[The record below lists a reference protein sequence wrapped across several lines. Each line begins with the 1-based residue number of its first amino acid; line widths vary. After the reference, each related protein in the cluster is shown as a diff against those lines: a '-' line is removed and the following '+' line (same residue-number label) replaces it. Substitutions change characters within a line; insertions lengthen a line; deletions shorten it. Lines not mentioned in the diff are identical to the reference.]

1 MLAGGGG
8 GGAVYLKAQSVGLEA
23 HESSL
28 SWLATDATSAD
39 AVVNC
44 STTLGLSTRFVLLM
58 GWCRAT
64 RGSVPRMSGPRN
76 RKYPQPIS

>member
-1 MLAGGGG
+1 MLAGGG

-28 SWLATDATSAD
+28 SRLAMDAERSSD
-39 AVVNC
+39 GVVNC

-58 GWCRAT
+58 GWCWAT